1 MGAGSSM
8 GTGKSSQSWSCNM
21 FKLMD
26 FASRRLG
33 KAIEAR
39 DLGKDEEG
47 AALIE
52 YTVLIALV
60 TLGVIVMIGTVGGKV
75 LARWTTLDGAL

>member
-60 TLGVIVMIGTVGGKV
+60 TVGVIATIGLVGGKV
-75 LARWTTLDGAL
+75 AARWVTLEAAL

>member
-1 MGAGSSM
+1 
-8 GTGKSSQSWSCNM
+8 M

-60 TLGVIVMIGTVGGKV
+60 TLGVIGTIILVGGKV
-75 LARWTTLDGAL
+75 LTRWGTLEAAL